1 MIPLHVAGIESQAND
16 LRYAARYLW
25 LSDVNGQGVQEI
37 FLIGSQAMEPKNS
50 GKCFQGHLD
59 QD

>member
-16 LRYAARYLW
+16 LRYAQRYLG

-37 FLIGSQAMEPKNS
+37 LLIGSQGMEPK
-50 GKCFQGHLD
+50 KQW
-59 QD
+59 